1 MEQGCFDWI
10 RELLLGLQVISVE
23 TEMFRVNCQDANCPS
38 FEREDEIEVD
48 VQSIVI
54 CGDCGAELKNNA
66 SEVEA

>member
-1 MEQGCFDWI
+1 M
-10 RELLLGLQVISVE
+10 ISVE